1 MAYTKA
7 KYNVYA
13 LVEIL
18 DSLRLAVLQ
27 EVTCVLIKNESKMLE
42 RRWKVK
48 LKEIRM
54 RIVYMWCVQTQS
66 FSRTCDQGN

>member
-42 RRWKVK
+42 RR
-48 LKEIRM
+48 
-54 RIVYMWCVQTQS
+54 
-66 FSRTCDQGN
+66 